1 MSQYCN
7 SMLRYRENFPLENIS
22 PGIVSVYLY
31 IGSKAAEYF
40 QMKIVKV
47 PVNEK
52 KRTVNIKA
60 MRKAITRNTVMVMA
74 IVSLYP
80 CLSQRMRG
88 LQLSLAFDGQ
98 LWSNSRGSYWLS

>member
-1 MSQYCN
+1 
-7 SMLRYRENFPLENIS
+7 MLRYRENFPLDNIS

-88 LQLSLAFDGQ
+88 LQLSLAAI
-98 LWSNSRGSYWLS
+98 LSKKLKLKLCIKLKKNGCKHK